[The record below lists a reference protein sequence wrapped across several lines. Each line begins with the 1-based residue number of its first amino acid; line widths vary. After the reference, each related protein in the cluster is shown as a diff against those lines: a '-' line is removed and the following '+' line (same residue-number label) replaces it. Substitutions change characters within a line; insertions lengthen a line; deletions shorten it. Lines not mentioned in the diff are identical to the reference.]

1 MYLRTSASAGGACA
15 ARGGCVVG
23 VAVGGAVRTVGV
35 AVGVALGDGL
45 AVRTAVAVVVG
56 VAVALAVAVAVGVT
70 DGFRVAV
77 GLGVAEGE
85 DDGAG
90 VFVGAAVTCA
100 TRAIGVGV
108 CMITSGVWLGDGEGA
123 CRAANAESS
132 APIPK
137 PAMITPANSGTI
149 GKPPRPSSSFEERRR
164 RGEPDP
170 ELMFRQ
176 RSTREGLALDGRAHA
191 KAKR

>member
-1 MYLRTSASAGGACA
+1 MYLRTSASAGGGCA
-15 ARGGCVVG
+15 
-23 VAVGGAVRTVGV
+23 GGAVRTAGAGD

-45 AVRTAVAVVVG
+45 AVRTAVAVVV
-56 VAVALAVAVAVGVT
+56 VVVVAVAVAVAAAVAVCVT
-70 DGFRVAV
+70 GGFRVAV

-85 DDGAG
+85 VDGAG

-108 CMITSGVWLGDGEGA
+108 CMITSGVWLGDGVGA

-132 APIPK
+132 APIPR